1 MSAVGCPHT
10 SLGGVA
16 SIGKGD
22 FLEEDAAVNT
32 EPPIFIAPGECIYQ
46 LDEKGHG
53 QALTTFTA
61 IVDINMQHF

>member
-1 MSAVGCPHT
+1 M
-10 SLGGVA
+10 A
-16 SIGKGD
+16 STGKGD
-22 FLEEDAAVNT
+22 FLEENAAVNT

-46 LDEKGHG
+46 LGEKGHG